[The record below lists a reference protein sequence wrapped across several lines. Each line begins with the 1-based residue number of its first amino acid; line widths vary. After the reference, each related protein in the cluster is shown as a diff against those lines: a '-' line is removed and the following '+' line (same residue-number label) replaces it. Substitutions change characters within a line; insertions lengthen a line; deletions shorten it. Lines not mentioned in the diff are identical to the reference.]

1 MFNYHDQADGLRRIM
16 ARSSARI
23 ISVMAANG
31 QTADNWLSHLAA
43 SMVSPG
49 QRLLLI
55 QANQRPMTKY
65 TLQAVACRKNILSR
79 AIVKHPQGYDLASLT
94 ETDALTSP
102 LSGDLTNELDG
113 IVNQLAFDYDIVMIE
128 ALLKP
133 SDQTLLLPVMAQ
145 HTLVIQMERHDEAI
159 KSAYTTIKRIC
170 QQHGQL
176 PLSVVVTEASHE
188 QGQQYF
194 MRLNQVCQQFL
205 GVSLGFLGAIP
216 DSNLLKKAQAK
227 PASGLKSRLPVELS
241 PATQSALAFKAIA
254 RSLDQQRLATSSM
267 AAA

>member
-16 ARSSARI
+16 ARTSARI

-31 QTADNWLSHLAA
+31 QPAETWLSLLAA

-55 QANQRPMTKY
+55 QANQRPMTRF
-65 TLQAVACRKNILSR
+65 TLHAVALRQSNLSR
-79 AIVKHPQGYDLASLT
+79 AVVKHPQGYDLATLA
-94 ETDALTSP
+94 ETNTLSSS
-102 LSGDLTNELDG
+102 LSGDLKTELNG
-113 IVNQLAFDYDIVMIE
+113 IVSQLAYDYDTVMIE
-128 ALLKP
+128 AFLDP
-133 SDQTLLLPVMAQ
+133 FDQTLLLPLMAQ
-145 HTLVIQMERHDEAI
+145 HTLVLQMGRNEEAI
-159 KSAYTTIKRIC
+159 KSAYMTIKRLC

-176 PLSVVVTEASHE
+176 PLSVVVTDSSHE

-205 GVSLGFLGAIP
+205 GVSLSFLGAIP
-216 DSNLLKKAQAK
+216 EHKMAQKAENTRNT
-227 PASGLKSRLPVELS
+227 GLKNRQGTEPS
-241 PATQSALAFKAIA
+241 PAMQSAIAFKAIA
-254 RSLDQQRLATSSM
+254 RSLDQRLNTSSL

>member
-31 QTADNWLSHLAA
+31 QPAETWLSQLAA

-65 TLQAVACRKNILSR
+65 TLYSVATRLSILSR
-79 AIVKHPQGYDLASLT
+79 AVVKHPHGYDLAALA
-94 ETDALTSP
+94 ETNTLTSP
-102 LSGDLTNELDG
+102 LSGDLKTELNG
-113 IVNQLAFDYDIVMIE
+113 IVSQLAYDYDTVMIE
-128 ALLKP
+128 ALLDP
-133 SDQTLLLPVMAQ
+133 IDQTLMLPVMAQ
-145 HTLVIQMERHDEAI
+145 HTLVLQMGRNEAAI
-159 KSAYTTIKRIC
+159 KSAYMTIKRLC

-176 PLSVVVTEASHE
+176 PLSVVVTDSSHE

-205 GVSLGFLGAIP
+205 GISLSFLGAIP
-216 DSNLLKKAQAK
+216 EHKMVQKTENTQAN
-227 PASGLKSRLPVELS
+227 GLKNRQGLEPS

-254 RSLDQQRLATSSM
+254 RSLDQRETTSSL